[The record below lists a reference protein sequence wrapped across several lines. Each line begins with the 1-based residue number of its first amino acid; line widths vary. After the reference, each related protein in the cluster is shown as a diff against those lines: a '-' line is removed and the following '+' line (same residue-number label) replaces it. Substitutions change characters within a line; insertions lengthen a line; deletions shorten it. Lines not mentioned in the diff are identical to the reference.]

1 MEPPGGRRFGE
12 VEAAEVERFTA
23 RRCDVG
29 MRTILVLAD
38 HPDTAEAIRAAL
50 NPEQYRV
57 VHRTSLEEAEPLLA
71 HGRVQLCLLDTDL
84 SGVQALWLIE
94 RARRQAPKCPLVV
107 LAGTRQAEWEEEA
120 YLQGVTQVISKPV
133 RPRTVQAIV
142 ERLLGRGSP
151 AESVTNGGSSLKSP
165 AKSTGTDFFTLT
177 GPRPGELSPEMA
189 PVPPA
194 RYGFDVLRKFSA
206 ILTHSLDAEALLKQF
221 LLLLRDLVSINRA
234 VIFLRSPVALAGP
247 PRPPEE
253 ARSLRPVCWLS
264 VPSSVLEHVELSLE
278 AGVGGALRQLGRILR
293 RNSPELLQDP
303 EAQKEF
309 ELLGM
314 QVAVPIMDREQLL
327 GVALFDG
334 HITGEPLANA
344 ELELVFHLLEQLGLA
359 LRNIWLHDQLAANHQ
374 MLAEILRELSSA
386 CVVVG
391 PDLTI
396 LHANKAARRLFR
408 TSGRRTGEPEFS
420 DLPAALGSKVYQVL
434 KTGAGLPTFRYT
446 PEDLPGTVF
455 LVTIVP
461 FRSGTLG
468 GGLTSALL
476 IADDRTQ
483 SERLQKLELEA
494 AHLRLIR
501 NMADRLVHEIGNAL
515 VPLATHQQL
524 LAERFEDPE
533 FRQSLDQALAVG
545 VQRINRLLQQMRFL
559 ASEALAGSEPVPLSP
574 LIQEA
579 FQDALKHLPQSRAR
593 LQYQD
598 PGRPVFVR
606 GDRAALRHALAE
618 VLLNA
623 LQASAEEATVEVRL
637 STQTNSTG
645 YSSLLIEVRDSG
657 SGFTPETA
665 QKALEPFYTTR
676 NVGLGLGLAV
686 TRRILEE
693 HRGPLELVPAADV
706 AAGLVRIVLP
716 LADVTSPVS

>member
-1 MEPPGGRRFGE
+1 MLRSAVHG
-12 VEAAEVERFTA
+12 
-23 RRCDVG
+23 G

-50 NPEQYRV
+50 NPEQYRI
-57 VHRTSLEEAEPLLA
+57 VHRTSLEESEPLLA
-71 HGRVQLCLLDTDL
+71 HGRVHLCVLDTDL
-84 SGVQALWLIE
+84 TSVQALWLVE

-107 LAGTRQAEWEEEA
+107 LAGTRQTEWEEEA
-120 YLQGVTQVISKPV
+120 YLQGVAQVISKPV
-133 RPRTVQAIV
+133 RPRLVQAIV
-142 ERLLGRGSP
+142 DRLVGRPMTAEP
-151 AESVTNGGSSLKSP
+151 AANGGASARPAGKS
-165 AKSTGTDFFTLT
+165 STGTDFFTLAGT
-177 GPRPGELSPEMA
+177 RPGEATPET
-189 PVPPA
+189 PPMGAA
-194 RYGFDVLRKFSA
+194 RPGFEVLRKFSA
-206 ILTHSLDAEALLKQF
+206 ILMHSLDAEGLLRQF

-234 VIFLRSPVALAGP
+234 VIFLRQPLVLAAT
-247 PRPPEE
+247 PRPAEE
-253 ARSLRPVCWLS
+253 RRSLRPACWLS
-264 VPSSVLEHVELSLE
+264 VPASVLEHVELSLE
-278 AGVGGALRQLGRILR
+278 AGLGAALQQVGRILR
-293 RNSPELLQDP
+293 RTSPELLQDP

-334 HITGEPLANA
+334 HITGEPLANP
-344 ELELVFHLLEQLGLA
+344 ELELVFHLLEQVGLA
-359 LRNIWLHDQLAANHQ
+359 LRNIWLHDQLVANHQ

-391 PDLTI
+391 PDLSI

-408 TSGRRTGEPEFS
+408 STSRRTGEPEFS

-446 PEDLPGTVF
+446 PEDAPGTVF
-455 LVTIVP
+455 MVSIVP

-468 GGLTSALL
+468 GGMASALL

-483 SERLQKLELEA
+483 AERLQKLEMET

-501 NMADRLVHEIGNAL
+501 TMADRLVHEIGNAL

-524 LAERFEDPE
+524 LSERFEDVE
-533 FRQSLDQALAVG
+533 FRESLNQALATG

-559 ASEALAGSEPVPLSP
+559 AGEAVGGAGEPVPLGP

-579 FQDALKHLPQSRAR
+579 FQEAQRHLPQSRAR

-598 PGRPVFVR
+598 PGKPVFVQ
-606 GDRAALRHALAE
+606 GDRTALRHALTE

-623 LQASAEEATVEVRL
+623 LQASPEEATVSVRL
-637 STQTNSTG
+637 MSQTNGTG
-645 YSSLLIEVRDSG
+645 HPSLLIEIRDSG

-665 QKALEPFYTTR
+665 QKAVEPFFTTR

-686 TRRILEE
+686 TRRIVEG
-693 HRGPLELVPAADV
+693 HRGRLELVPAGEES
-706 AAGLVRIVLP
+706 AGVVRIVLP
-716 LADVTSPVS
+716 LADITAPAS

>member
-1 MEPPGGRRFGE
+1 LPRSAVHG
-12 VEAAEVERFTA
+12 
-23 RRCDVG
+23 G

-50 NPEQYRV
+50 NPEQYRI
-57 VHRTSLEEAEPLLA
+57 VHRTSLEESEPLLA
-71 HGRVQLCLLDTDL
+71 HGRVHLCVLDTDL
-84 SGVQALWLIE
+84 TGVQALWLVE

-107 LAGTRQAEWEEEA
+107 LAGARQAEWEEEA
-120 YLQGVTQVISKPV
+120 YLQGVAQVISKPL
-133 RPRTVQAIV
+133 RPRLVQAIV
-142 ERLLGRGSP
+142 DRLVGRTVTTEP
-151 AESVTNGGSSLKSP
+151 ASNGGTSARPP
-165 AKSTGTDFFTLT
+165 AKSSTGTDFFTL
-177 GPRPGELSPEMA
+177 PGARSGEMA
-189 PVPPA
+189 PETPAVGPA
-194 RYGFDVLRKFSA
+194 RSGFEVLRKFSA
-206 ILTHSLDAEALLKQF
+206 ILTHSLDAEGLLRQF

-234 VIFLRSPVALAGP
+234 VIFLRQPVVLTAAA
-247 PRPPEE
+247 RSAEE
-253 ARSLRPVCWLS
+253 GRSLRPVCWLS
-264 VPSSVLEHVELSLE
+264 VSASVLEHVELSLE
-278 AGVGGALRQLGRILR
+278 AGLGAALQQVGRILR
-293 RNSPELLQDP
+293 RSSPELLQDP

-334 HITGEPLANA
+334 HITGEPLANP
-344 ELELVFHLLEQLGLA
+344 ELELVFHLLEQVGLA
-359 LRNIWLHDQLAANHQ
+359 LRNIWLHDQLVANHQ

-391 PDLTI
+391 PDLSI

-408 TSGRRTGEPEFS
+408 STSRRTGEPEFS

-446 PEDLPGTVF
+446 PEDAPGTVF
-455 LVTIVP
+455 MVSIVP

-468 GGLTSALL
+468 GGMASALL

-483 SERLQKLELEA
+483 AERLQKLELET

-501 NMADRLVHEIGNAL
+501 TMADRLVHEIGNAL

-524 LAERFEDPE
+524 LAERFEDAE
-533 FRQSLDQALAVG
+533 FRQSLDQALATG

-559 ASEALAGSEPVPLSP
+559 AGEAVGGAGEPVPLGP

-579 FQDALKHLPQSRAR
+579 FQEAQRHLPQSRAR

-598 PGRPVFVR
+598 LGKPVFVQ
-606 GDRAALRHALAE
+606 GDRAALRHALTE

-623 LQASAEEATVEVRL
+623 LQSSPEEATVAVRL
-637 STQTNSTG
+637 MSQANGTG
-645 YSSLLIEVRDSG
+645 HPSLLIEIRDSG

-665 QKALEPFYTTR
+665 QKAVEPFFTTR

-686 TRRILEE
+686 TRRIVEG
-693 HRGPLELVPAADV
+693 HRGRLELVPAGEERSGV
-706 AAGLVRIVLP
+706 VRIVLP
-716 LADVTSPVS
+716 LADITAPGS